1 MERGFRAGLESGNKR
16 STLRPTSRLRY
27 LKSST
32 LQLDGERIMADVPI
46 ELVDDTPLGMFFTGI
61 VWEGDGAHFSVVL

>member
-1 MERGFRAGLESGNKR
+1 MYYSL
-16 STLRPTSRLRY
+16 LRY
-27 LKSST
+27 VKSST

-61 VWEGDGAHFSVVL
+61 VWEGDGAHSSVVL

>member
-1 MERGFRAGLESGNKR
+1 MYN
-16 STLRPTSRLRY
+16 SRLRY

-32 LQLDGERIMADVPI
+32 LQIDGEKIMADVPI

-61 VWEGDGAHFSVVL
+61 GDGANFSVVL